1 MLLTSI
7 PAKSPPQR
15 GGNDIIDR
23 DLIQRSDL
31 LGAVH
36 YVAARQLRRTQIRRP
51 GTRSRRP
58 SDRSVPHRGI
68 SPHRK
73 YSVGSSTRNPLPPR
87 SHAETISPRW
97 PTGHRVAISREIWPL
112 LGSRDLWHCEPPR
125 PADVLLVSGM
135 ARAICLNSLAFPQPI
150 TKRDGPCRCSAA
162 IRMADTTSGVV
173 GDPVSGSMTGY
184 RLEGITA
191 EDPDRSRSAASAA

>member
-1 MLLTSI
+1 M
-7 PAKSPPQR
+7 
-15 GGNDIIDR
+15 
-23 DLIQRSDL
+23 
-31 LGAVH
+31 
-36 YVAARQLRRTQIRRP
+36 
-51 GTRSRRP
+51 
-58 SDRSVPHRGI
+58 
-68 SPHRK
+68 
-73 YSVGSSTRNPLPPR
+73 SSTATSASGRISSAPSTTWRRDSCAAPRFDDPARVLADPATVAFPIAASPRIGSTRLDHPPAIR
-87 SHAETISPRW
+87 SHHAATAETISPRW

-162 IRMADTTSGVV
+162 IKMADTTSGVV

-184 RLEGITA
+184 RLEGVTA